1 MHELFLTLSEW
12 SAGVINFMALI
23 VIVYGALEAAIA
35 SAQGMIL
42 RGAAHSH
49 INERF
54 VRFGRWLVVGLTFQL
69 AADVIETATTT
80 TEDGWADIGRLAAIA
95 VIRTFLSYFLE
106 RDMKEM
112 AEAKLAE
119 AAAKRV
125 EATQPH
131 ASKTSNRNSQRLRP
145 SGAKFSPPRRPWV
158 P

>member
-1 MHELFLTLSEW
+1 MHELFLILSEW

-35 SAQGMIL
+35 SLNGMI
-42 RGAAHSH
+42 RRSAAHSH
-49 INERF
+49 LNERF

-112 AEAKLAE
+112 AEAKELE
-119 AAAKRV
+119 EKR
-125 EATQPH
+125 EQ
-131 ASKTSNRNSQRLRP
+131 
-145 SGAKFSPPRRPWV
+145 G
-158 P
+158 

>member
-1 MHELFLTLSEW
+1 MGRIMHELFLTLSGW

-23 VIVYGALEAAIA
+23 VIVYGSLEAAIA
-35 SAQGMIL
+35 SINGMIH
-42 RGAAHSH
+42 REPAQSH
-49 INERF
+49 LNERF

-112 AEAKLAE
+112 AEAKALEEHAE
-119 AAAKRV
+119 K
-125 EATQPH
+125 P
-131 ASKTSNRNSQRLRP
+131 
-145 SGAKFSPPRRPWV
+145 
-158 P
+158 